1 MHMTVLTN
9 RSQSLIQVER
19 KDRINPCGKNREMKY
34 TVVWSHIVGNILFYK
49 SIKGRREMSAS
60 ILS

>member
-1 MHMTVLTN
+1 MTVLTN

-34 TVVWSHIVGNILFYK
+34 TVFDPTQQETFY
-49 SIKGRREMSAS
+49 SINQLREGEK
-60 ILS
+60 